1 MNFTVT
7 GSLTYL
13 FHGVSPHQLFEGRST
28 MARSQ
33 QRIEHVLACIDLT
46 RKLRAH
52 CMNPDLNPSLQSRHI
67 KQASNELTHQIQK
80 LCRDRQLAALS
91 ERRVLKQDV
100 EALIFCLP
108 ENTLASN
115 LIQHGRIIRSLIYLL
130 DKQIVQ
136 FMGQSEKLFLVGDY
150 NEKWMRIMSAIEA
163 LTQYRVAL
171 SDSRG
176 ISLLRVTSRGLVL
189 SNKLR
194 EISEI
199 ANIVQYDQTGA
210 LDKLDEVNH
219 YHGLRGSEDEIST
232 QLYQLSS
239 QLSAITLEAYTKVIE
254 ETCEQIWISDKR
266 EWIDA

>member
-7 GSLTYL
+7 GSLSHL
-13 FHGVSPHQLFEGRST
+13 LHGISPHQFFEGRST
-28 MARSQ
+28 MTRSQ
-33 QRIEHVLACIDLT
+33 QRIEQVMACIDLT
-46 RKLRAH
+46 RKLRAQ
-52 CMNPDLNPSLQSRHI
+52 CISPNPDPDLQTRYI
-67 KQASNELTHQIQK
+67 KQSSKELTHQTQK
-80 LCRDRQLAALS
+80 LCRDRQLAPLS

-100 EALIFCLP
+100 EALVFCLP

-115 LIQHGRIIRSLIYLL
+115 LIQHGRIIRGLIYLL

-136 FMGQSEKLFLVGDY
+136 FMGQSGKLFLVGDY

-171 SDSRG
+171 SDSG
-176 ISLLRVTSRGLVL
+176 CISLLRVTSRGLVL

-194 EISEI
+194 EVNEI

-210 LDKLDEVNH
+210 IDRLDQANH
-219 YHGLRGSEDEIST
+219 YHGLKGSEDEIAT

-254 ETCEQIWISDKR
+254 ETCELIWTSDKR